1 MAAPRHGIIA
11 RQNGQAGQRMGYLN
25 EPTPPLQ
32 RDRGHLLSGW
42 LIFFFAANAL
52 SVIRA
57 LEQRNGLVLLWS
69 LFGVLCAVGLWNWYK
84 LAYYGMFIGFLF
96 NIALSLD
103 NASVSGVMF
112 QLVYMGLTY
121 FLVQPKLD
129 YLR

>member
-1 MAAPRHGIIA
+1 
-11 RQNGQAGQRMGYLN
+11 MGYLN

-32 RDRGHLLSGW
+32 RERGNLLTGW

-57 LEQRNGLVLLWS
+57 FEQGSLLVLLWS
-69 LFGVLCAVGLWNWYK
+69 LFGALCAVGLWNWYR
-84 LAYYGMFIGFLF
+84 LAFYGMFIGFMF

-103 NASVSGVMF
+103 VASVSGVMF

-121 FLVQPKLD
+121 FLVQPKMD